1 MSNRIIKDTI
11 AITVITLVAGLALGV
26 VQDITADPIA
36 KQEAQAKQDA
46 YKAVFADADSFET
59 VDVDADAMQ
68 SYLDENGYAAQSI
81 DETMLAKD
89 ASGNELGYAFTVTT
103 SEGYGGDIQFAM
115 GIQDDGTLN
124 GISILSIGETAGLGM
139 RANTDA
145 FKDQFKDK
153 KVDKFEYTKTGENF
167 GYLLVDGRTI
177 PVYTIVND
185 KTLSEIELNK
195 FLEYNVNKVIE
206 YYNDFKEE
214 KHGIKK
220 DSKRYLAK

>member
-139 RANTDA
+139 RANT
-145 FKDQFKDK
+145 
-153 KVDKFEYTKTGENF
+153 
-167 GYLLVDGRTI
+167 
-177 PVYTIVND
+177 PV
-185 KTLSEIELNK
+185 LSEIENA
-195 FLEYNVNKVIE
+195 FIDTNVEIVNI
-206 YYNDFKEE
+206 
-214 KHGIKK
+214 G
-220 DSKRYLAK
+220 DSKRARRIIEGTEEGRNILNTLEKRGYL

>member
-103 SEGYGGDIQFAM
+103 SEGYGGDIQITV
-115 GIQDDGTLN
+115 GIMSDGTVN
-124 GISILSIGETAGLGM
+124 GISFLSISETAGLGM
-139 RANTDA
+139 KATEPSFYNQYVNKQADKFVVSKDGGDGEQIDALSGATITSRAVTGAVNAALGYYQNA
-145 FKDQFKDK
+145 FK
-153 KVDKFEYTKTGENF
+153 
-167 GYLLVDGRTI
+167 
-177 PVYTIVND
+177 
-185 KTLSEIELNK
+185 
-195 FLEYNVNKVIE
+195 
-206 YYNDFKEE
+206 
-214 KHGIKK
+214 
-220 DSKRYLAK
+220 

>member
-81 DETMLAKD
+81 DCLLYTSD
-89 ASGNELGYAFTVTT
+89 AADEL
-103 SEGYGGDIQFAM
+103 
-115 GIQDDGTLN
+115 
-124 GISILSIGETAGLGM
+124 
-139 RANTDA
+139 
-145 FKDQFKDK
+145 
-153 KVDKFEYTKTGENF
+153 
-167 GYLLVDGRTI
+167 
-177 PVYTIVND
+177 
-185 KTLSEIELNK
+185 
-195 FLEYNVNKVIE
+195 
-206 YYNDFKEE
+206 
-214 KHGIKK
+214 
-220 DSKRYLAK
+220 

>member
-139 RANTDA
+139 KAAEPDFYEQYSGKQTDHFYVSKDGGEGEEIDAISGATITSRA
-145 FKDQFKDK
+145 
-153 KVDKFEYTKTGENF
+153 VTGAVNSSL
-167 GYLLVDGRTI
+167 GY
-177 PVYTIVND
+177 
-185 KTLSEIELNK
+185 
-195 FLEYNVNKVIE
+195 FQNVLGGSADE
-206 YYNDFKEE
+206 
-214 KHGIKK
+214 
-220 DSKRYLAK
+220 

>member
-59 VDVDADAMQ
+59 VDVDA
-68 SYLDENGYAAQSI
+68 
-81 DETMLAKD
+81 TMLAKD

-153 KVDKFEYTKTGENF
+153 NVDKFEYTKTGATADDQIDALS
-167 GYLLVDGRTI
+167 GATI
-177 PVYTIVND
+177 TTNAMTNGVNAG
-185 KTLSEIELNK
+185 LCA
-195 FLEYNVNKVIE
+195 FQY
-206 YYNDFKEE
+206 E
-214 KHGIKK
+214 KGGNQ
-220 DSKRYLAK
+220 

>member
-46 YKAVFADADSFET
+46 YKAVFADADSFDV
-59 VDVDADAMQ
+59 VDVDADALQ
-68 SYLDENGYAAQSI
+68 SYLDENGYAAQSV

-115 GIQDDGTLN
+115 GIMDDGTLN
-124 GISILSIGETAGLGM
+124 GIT
-139 RANTDA
+139 
-145 FKDQFKDK
+145 
-153 KVDKFEYTKTGENF
+153 TGGSTNA
-167 GYLLVDGRTI
+167 DPTMM
-177 PVYTIVND
+177 TIVSLLALIVNIVAFIYIIRTAR
-185 KTLSEIELNK
+185 KKKKNPYKEEI
-195 FLEYNVNKVIE
+195 FT
-206 YYNDFKEE
+206 DFKYYKNAAARAE
-214 KHGIKK
+214 IK
-220 DSKRYLAK
+220 

>member
-81 DETMLAKD
+81 DETMLQYLPV
-89 ASGNELGYAFTVTT
+89 SLPNVR
-103 SEGYGGDIQFAM
+103 
-115 GIQDDGTLN
+115 TL
-124 GISILSIGETAGLGM
+124 
-139 RANTDA
+139 
-145 FKDQFKDK
+145 F
-153 KVDKFEYTKTGENF
+153 
-167 GYLLVDGRTI
+167 LLIMQLRI
-177 PVYTIVND
+177 CNRYIHMPF
-185 KTLSEIELNK
+185 
-195 FLEYNVNKVIE
+195 FLL
-206 YYNDFKEE
+206 
-214 KHGIKK
+214 H
-220 DSKRYLAK
+220 

>member
-103 SEGYGGDIQFAM
+103 SEGYGGDIQFSM
-115 GIQDDGTLN
+115 GVTTDGVLN
-124 GISILSIGETAGLGM
+124 GISLLSISETAGLGM
-139 RANTDA
+139 RAGEVLVPQFEN
-145 FKDQFKDK
+145 KD
-153 KVDKFEYTKTGENF
+153 VDRFTYTKTGSTA
-167 GYLLVDGRTI
+167 D
-177 PVYTIVND
+177 
-185 KTLSEIELNK
+185 SEIDAISGATITTNAVVNGVNAGLVYFDE
-195 FLEYNVNKVIE
+195 FLK
-206 YYNDFKEE
+206 
-214 KHGIKK
+214 GG
-220 DSKRYLAK
+220 SAQ